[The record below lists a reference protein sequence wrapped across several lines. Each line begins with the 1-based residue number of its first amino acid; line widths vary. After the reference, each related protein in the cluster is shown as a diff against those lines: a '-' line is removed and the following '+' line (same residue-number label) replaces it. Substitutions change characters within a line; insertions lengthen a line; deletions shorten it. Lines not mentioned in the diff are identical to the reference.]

1 MKKIIKFSETPV
13 ILRITGSGIPPP
25 HSTLF
30 YPGNSPDNGDPL
42 ITRLFTAGFA
52 KISRWNIRRT
62 VFQYFKKP
70 IASTENQNLPI
81 AVPVGLIFLLG

>member
-1 MKKIIKFSETPV
+1 MKKIIKFDETPV

-42 ITRLFTAGFA
+42 ILLLRLE
-52 KISRWNIRRT
+52 K
-62 VFQYFKKP
+62 QK
-70 IASTENQNLPI
+70 
-81 AVPVGLIFLLG
+81 